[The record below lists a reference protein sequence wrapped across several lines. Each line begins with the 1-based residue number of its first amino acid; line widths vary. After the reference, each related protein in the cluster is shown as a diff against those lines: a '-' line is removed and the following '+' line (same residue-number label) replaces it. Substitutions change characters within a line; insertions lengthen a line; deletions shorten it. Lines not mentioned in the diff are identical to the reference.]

1 MNNSVPTLSKLNQT
15 KHTHPMK
22 STILTLGLL
31 VASLSFSNAADKK
44 HDHDHD
50 HDHKHEAEV
59 GPTGGRILHEV
70 DPHAEFFVNKDKK
83 IEIRFLNDKDKVVA
97 PTTQVVTV
105 TTGTRKKPVKLTFV
119 KDGEKLVSEQ
129 TIPDGNNNPTVVQI
143 RSNAE
148 AKAVTEKFNL
158 NLDKCP
164 TSGHPEYALGDHSHD
179 HDHKH

>member
-1 MNNSVPTLSKLNQT
+1 
-15 KHTHPMK
+15 MK